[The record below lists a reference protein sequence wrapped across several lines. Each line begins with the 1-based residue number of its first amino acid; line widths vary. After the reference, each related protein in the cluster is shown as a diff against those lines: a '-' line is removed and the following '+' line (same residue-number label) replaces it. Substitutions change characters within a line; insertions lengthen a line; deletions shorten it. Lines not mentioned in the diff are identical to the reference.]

1 MGMNRVSARPAQ
13 PAPREEAIRQPVPV
27 PTWLYWLTLALVFIA
42 PSQIAYAVD
51 RKHGPFIAYAD
62 IVAVVVAGLW
72 LLWSLF
78 RRQTR
83 EWVWAPKH
91 IWALLVVAAL
101 SGLGAESLKDAILEI
116 IQIGLY
122 FVAAYMLFVNVLTT
136 DERRRG
142 AVWTL
147 LASTSL
153 VVLYGLYHYV
163 RASLAPAGSDPGL
176 LMGVNS
182 VFQSRSAYCG
192 FLCLSLP
199 LFFGLVMWTACQ
211 WERFWA
217 LAVILIGAL
226 TMVAPPLIFVLA
238 LILSLTALAWGG
250 GAKAAITAGVAF
262 AFMLVT
268 VAFLPLNRQAFNEML
283 NPFEEGPIFKVMQTE
298 TGGGEP
304 ANEPPVLKKRWIEWM
319 PALNMMAQN
328 FMLGVGAGNYQ
339 ANIGMPQYYGFLP
352 NVKKSEPDTNNLYL
366 VIGGSMGFAGLV
378 CMLAY
383 LGYFW
388 RQAGKLFMHAD
399 SPWTRGLA
407 CGLDGAALSL
417 LVTNLFSSLF
427 VRGTGLVWALVFA
440 LIAAKAL
447 ENRVRGSQYTAEL

>member
-13 PAPREEAIRQPVPV
+13 PAPREEAIRQPVSV

-62 IVAVVVAGLW
+62 IVAVAVAGLW

-163 RASLAPAGSDPGL
+163 RASLAPAASDPGL

-199 LFFGLVMWTACQ
+199 LFFGLVMWTDRQ

-226 TMVAPPLIFVLA
+226 TMVAPPLLFVLA

-262 AFMLVT
+262 AFMLAT
-268 VAFLPLNRQAFNEML
+268 IAFLPLNRQAFNEML

-298 TGGGEP
+298 TGGGGP
-304 ANEPPVLKKRWIEWM
+304 ADEPPVLKKRWIEWM

-378 CMLAY
+378 CILAY

-440 LIAAKAL
+440 MIAAKAL

>member
-1 MGMNRVSARPAQ
+1 MGMNRIAARSAQ
-13 PAPREEAIRQPVPV
+13 PAPREEAIWQPLPV
-27 PTWLYWLTLALVFIA
+27 PTWLYWLTLALVFVA

-62 IVAVVVAGLW
+62 IAAAAVVGLW
-72 LLWSLF
+72 LLWSLS
-78 RRQTR
+78 RRQAR

-116 IQIGLY
+116 VQIGLY

-142 AVWTL
+142 ALWTL

-163 RASLAPAGSDPGL
+163 RASAAPATSDPGL

-182 VFQSRSAYCG
+182 VFQSRSAYGG
-192 FLCLSLP
+192 FLCLALP
-199 LFFGLVMWTACQ
+199 VFFGLVMWTDRQ
-211 WERFWA
+211 WERYWA
-217 LAVILIGAL
+217 LAVILLGAV
-226 TMVAPPLIFVLA
+226 TMVAPPLVFVLA
-238 LILSLTALAWGG
+238 LILTLTALTWGG
-250 GAKAAITAGVAF
+250 GARAAITAGVAA
-262 AFMLVT
+262 AFLLFT
-268 VAFLPLNRQAFNEML
+268 VAFLPLNRQAFKEML
-283 NPFEEGPIFKVMQTE
+283 NPFEEGPIFKVMQADSGAE
-298 TGGGEP
+298 QP
-304 ANEPPVLKKRWIEWM
+304 VNEAPVLKKRWIEWM

-366 VIGGSMGFAGLV
+366 VIGGSMGFAGMV
-378 CMLAY
+378 CLLSY

-388 RQAGKLFMHAD
+388 RQAGKLWMHAD

-407 CGLDGAALSL
+407 CGLHGAALSL
-417 LVTNLFSSLF
+417 LLTNLFSSLF
-427 VRGTGLVWALVFA
+427 VRGTGLIWALVFA

-447 ENRVRGSQYTAEL
+447 ENRVRGSQNAAEL